1 MKHTG
6 ENVVRI
12 EAEALRALADRL
24 AGPMAADFER
34 AVDLM
39 FHCQG
44 RIVVSG
50 MGKSGLI
57 ARKIAATLS
66 STGSP
71 ALYLH
76 PVEALHGDLGMIV
89 RGDVVLVLS
98 ASGETEEI
106 LQLLATIKRLQV
118 PLITMTCDEI
128 AAAGADKSVR
138 ATQSQAGEGPFD
150 SRSGQVRATRAST
163 LAAAAEVAL
172 DCSISKE
179 ACSLGLAPT
188 ASTTTM
194 LALGDALAVALS
206 EKRGFKEEDFANLH
220 PGGKL
225 GKRLAR
231 VESLMHS
238 GDAVPRV
245 TAHAK
250 MPDVIYEMSRKKL
263 GVTTVVEGDR
273 LLGVISD
280 GDLRRLLQ
288 QRGKDTL
295 DLTAQECMTR
305 TPKTINPQEFAATA
319 LARYSSTK
327 MFFFALQA
335 ATRKD
340 GRGRPSHLFQH
351 LRPDGDADFA
361 QVGFAQQEHQRAR
374 LADAAADGE
383 RDLIIDN
390 GLVIGEL
397 EIVEE
402 IGHLQL
408 FAQGF
413 GVDADAHGTEFVAAL
428 GDVVPDQDVAVQS
441 VSVAMSL
448 LAGVGDPVVVVG
460 GAIFMREAVF
470 QWPADADNKDG
481 RIFLQDDGLAALAG
495 QVGIHGEKF
504 FGVKECEFL
513 GQAGIARGAQLG
525 EHFQC
530 EFIGADQNLPDLLH
544 DGLEKFE
551 VALFRRDDALPVP
564 LIDVG
569 GVVVVEEIIF
579 AHGAHVGADAFTGAA
594 CELLERDSLP
604 FGGGLHNLRV
614 DGVFVTIVGDVELN
628 GSAGTVA
635 IEHVVDAAFC
645 VDDQRDLH
653 HHQA

>member
-24 AGPMAADFER
+24 AGPMAAEFER
-34 AVDLM
+34 ALDLL

-76 PVEALHGDLGMIV
+76 PVEALHGDLGVIV
-89 RGDVVLVLS
+89 RGDVVLALS

-128 AAAGADKSVR
+128 AGNAAG
-138 ATQSQAGEGPFD
+138 GG
-150 SRSGQVRATRAST
+150 RATRAST
-163 LAAAAEVAL
+163 LASAAEVAL

-245 TAHAK
+245 TAQTK

-280 GDLRRLLQ
+280 GDLRRLLE

-305 TPKTINPQEFAATA
+305 TPKTIAPQEFAATA
-319 LARYSSTK
+319 LARMEELKITS
-327 MFFFALQA
+327 LVVV
-335 ATRKD
+335 
-340 GRGRPSHLFQH
+340 
-351 LRPDGDADFA
+351 DGDG
-361 QVGFAQQEHQRAR
+361 QLRGIVH
-374 LADAAADGE
+374 LH
-383 RDLIIDN
+383 DLW
-390 GLVIGEL
+390 
-397 EIVEE
+397 
-402 IGHLQL
+402 
-408 FAQGF
+408 
-413 GVDADAHGTEFVAAL
+413 GTEMV
-428 GDVVPDQDVAVQS
+428 
-441 VSVAMSL
+441 
-448 LAGVGDPVVVVG
+448 
-460 GAIFMREAVF
+460 
-470 QWPADADNKDG
+470 
-481 RIFLQDDGLAALAG
+481 
-495 QVGIHGEKF
+495 
-504 FGVKECEFL
+504 
-513 GQAGIARGAQLG
+513 
-525 EHFQC
+525 
-530 EFIGADQNLPDLLH
+530 
-544 DGLEKFE
+544 
-551 VALFRRDDALPVP
+551 
-564 LIDVG
+564 
-569 GVVVVEEIIF
+569 
-579 AHGAHVGADAFTGAA
+579 
-594 CELLERDSLP
+594 
-604 FGGGLHNLRV
+604 
-614 DGVFVTIVGDVELN
+614 
-628 GSAGTVA
+628 
-635 IEHVVDAAFC
+635 
-645 VDDQRDLH
+645 
-653 HHQA
+653 